1 MSAQQ
6 LEAEAMKMEV
16 RVPQGLRADIEAML
30 AAQQFEGNQTEDR
43 AKRRVSGSSSEQR
56 RRKARRRGVAATA
69 GCLAAAACLAVAGAF
84 LLRTPA
90 LSDTFSDPHQAYTQ
104 VQMSFN
110 LMSEKMSP
118 GINRIKTEKQ
128 IFTDTTNKLIKQ

>member
-1 MSAQQ
+1 MKRIEDIERMSAQQ
-6 LEAEAMKMEV
+6 LEAEAIKQELN
-16 RVPQGLRADIEAML
+16 VPEGLRSELELAL
-30 AAQQFEGNQTEDR
+30 AAQMTQH
-43 AKRRVSGSSSEQR
+43 SER
-56 RRKARRRGVAATA
+56 KRKARRRGFAATA

-110 LMSEKMSP
+110 LMSEKLSP

>member
-1 MSAQQ
+1 MKRIEDIERMSAQQ
-6 LEAEAMKMEV
+6 LEAESIKQELN
-16 RVPQGLRADIEAML
+16 VPEGLRSELELAL
-30 AAQQFEGNQTEDR
+30 AAQMTQQ
-43 AKRRVSGSSSEQR
+43 SER
-56 RRKARRRGVAATA
+56 KRKARRRGFAATA

-128 IFTDTTNKLIKQ
+128 LFTDTTNKLIKQ